1 MSIARA
7 RNIVQMVFVNFLFL
21 IFRMVIVLI
30 YKKDESIFIA
40 KNGIAIILSIFEFCD
55 NTTQTSDRENLV
67 KSSIED
73 SDEDSEDS
81 EI

>member
-40 KNGIAIILSIFEFCD
+40 KNGIAIILSIFEICPL
-55 NTTQTSDRENLV
+55 Q
-67 KSSIED
+67 K
-73 SDEDSEDS
+73 
-81 EI
+81 